1 MVWRRRRMDCRTL
14 RRQLAGGG
22 SDGAAFNVC
31 RRILM
36 AFGWVVVVVGTLKV
50 GFVESHV
57 VSGGGDIVG
66 CAVWVV
72 VLSTVNVFA
81 CMVVSSSRTIWRR
94 PRVNV
99 FQEMLY
105 EMVSST
111 FGILLNVC
119 PILLVDRSAC
129 RVVLLW

>member
-1 MVWRRRRMDCRTL
+1 MDCRTL

-22 SDGAAFNVC
+22 SDGAAANVC

-50 GFVESHV
+50 DIVESHV
-57 VSGGGDIVG
+57 VPGGGDNVG

-72 VLSTVNVFA
+72 VLSTVVPVNVFA

-99 FQEMLY
+99 FHEMLY
-105 EMVSST
+105 EMVSSK

-119 PILLVDRSAC
+119 PILLVDRSASH
-129 RVVLLW
+129 VVLLW